1 MDLKERFLQHCL
13 KFSENRDLIENL
25 WLKIEK
31 KHSEKGRFY
40 HNLDHL
46 ENMFLELE
54 AVKDQILNYTAI
66 TFSVFYHDIIY
77 DATSRANEEKSA
89 EFAVSRL
96 EELNIDKA
104 IIKEVFEQ
112 ILATKT
118 HQISN
123 HHDTNYLLDA
133 DLSILGKDPETY
145 MDYTKKIRKEYSFY
159 PNLLYKPGRKKVLQH
174 FLELES
180 IFKTDYF
187 KSKYEKQAKENIQS
201 ELKNL

>member
-1 MDLKERFLQHCL
+1 MDLKERFLQNCL

-54 AVKDQILNYTAI
+54 AVKDQILNYAAI

-96 EELNIDKA
+96 EELNTDQA

-133 DLSILGKDPETY
+133 DLSVLGKDPEAY
-145 MDYTKKIRKEYSFY
+145 RDYTKKIRKEYSFY
-159 PNLLYKPGRKKVLQH
+159 PDLLYKPGRKKVLQH

-201 ELKNL
+201 ELNNL

>member
-1 MDLKERFLQHCL
+1 MDLKERFLQNCL

-96 EELNIDKA
+96 EELNTDQA

-133 DLSILGKDPETY
+133 DLSVLGKDPEAY
-145 MDYTKKIRKEYSFY
+145 RDYTQKIRKEYSFY
-159 PNLLYKPGRKKVLQH
+159 PDLLYKPGRKKVLQH

-201 ELKNL
+201 ELNNL